1 MPVACAYSPLLYGN
15 GQQTKDAALSR
26 NSIRIHILKKK
37 LPDVSP
43 HVYYVRGEASA
54 TKGWRMQKLII
65 DGGKPLFGE
74 INVQTAKNA
83 ALPIIAACILTD
95 ETVVIE
101 KCPHLKDIDAML
113 DIMRHLGCSAEF
125 DGDNLVIC
133 CRDVALNVI
142 NSDLTGKLRSSIFIM
157 GSILSR
163 CRRAYISYPGGCEI
177 GLRPIDL
184 HIAGLKGLS
193 VKIVD
198 DCGVICCDGSEMKSG
213 VINLDFASV
222 GATENLM
229 MAGALLDGETVIV
242 NAARE
247 PEIVDLAGFINAMGG
262 SVSGA
267 GESVIRINGVKK
279 LHGCKYRPMPDRIS
293 AGTYLAAVG
302 IAGGSV
308 TVKNVVPDHILGIT
322 ERLKKTGARLSV
334 KHDSVRISAD
344 GRPRPIHK
352 LETNVYPA
360 FPTDMQPQFCAML
373 STASGSSVIVE
384 NLFENRFG
392 YTAEL
397 AKMGAAITVKDR
409 VAVIRGVPKLNGA
422 VLKASDLRGGA
433 ALVVAAL
440 AAEGRSVI
448 FGTEHI
454 DRGYEY
460 IDVALASLGASVRRV
475 DCG

>member
-1 MPVACAYSPLLYGN
+1 
-15 GQQTKDAALSR
+15 
-26 NSIRIHILKKK
+26 
-37 LPDVSP
+37 
-43 HVYYVRGEASA
+43 
-54 TKGWRMQKLII
+54 MQKLII
-65 DGGKPLFGE
+65 DGGLPLNGE

-95 ETVVIE
+95 EPIVIE
-101 KCPHLKDIDAML
+101 KCPHLNDIYAML
-113 DIMRHLGCSAEF
+113 DIMRHLGCDARF
-125 DGDNLVIC
+125 IGDDLHIC
-133 CRDVALNVI
+133 CRDIALNVI

-163 CRRAYISYPGGCEI
+163 CRRAYISHPGGCEI

-184 HIAGLKGLS
+184 HISGLKGLS

-198 DCGVICCDGSEMKSG
+198 DCGVICCDGSDMKSA

-229 MAGALLDGETVIV
+229 MAAALLDGETLIV

-247 PEIVDLAGFINAMGG
+247 PEIVDLADFINALGG
-262 SVSGA
+262 KVSGA
-267 GESVIRINGVKK
+267 GGSVISVTGVKK
-279 LHGCKYRPMPDRIS
+279 LHGTTYRPMPDRIT
-293 AGTYLAAVG
+293 AGTYLAAAAA
-302 IAGGSV
+302 AGGSI
-308 TVKNVVPDHILGIT
+308 TVNNVVPDHIFGIT
-322 ERLKKTGARLSV
+322 ERLKKTGARISV
-334 KHDSVRISAD
+334 RERSVRITAE
-344 GRPRPIHK
+344 GRPRPLHK

-373 STASGSSVIVE
+373 ARASGSSVIVE

-397 AKMGAAITVKDR
+397 TKMGAIITVKDR
-409 VAVIRGVPKLNGA
+409 VAVIRGVPTLRGA
-422 VLKASDLRGGA
+422 TLKACDLRGGA

-440 AAEGRSVI
+440 SAEGRSVVY
-448 FGTEHI
+448 GVEHI

-460 IDVALASLGASVRRV
+460 IESAFSTLGAAVKRV
-475 DCG
+475 TDN